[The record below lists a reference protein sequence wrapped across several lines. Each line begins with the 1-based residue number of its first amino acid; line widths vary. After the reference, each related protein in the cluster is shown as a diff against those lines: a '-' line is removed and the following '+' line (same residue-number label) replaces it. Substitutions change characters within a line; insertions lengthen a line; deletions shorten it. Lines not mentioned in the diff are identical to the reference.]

1 MSCCNKNQCCQ
12 NQVTSNSQDYLVCT
26 CMGVMK
32 SDILE
37 AIEQGADSFEALS
50 EELGVG
56 TGCST
61 CVEEVQQLLAQK
73 KQKCCSN

>member
-1 MSCCNKNQCCQ
+1 
-12 NQVTSNSQDYLVCT
+12 
-26 CMGVMK
+26 MGVMK

-37 AIEQGADSFEALS
+37 AIDQGADSFEALS

-73 KQKCCSN
+73 KQKCCSS